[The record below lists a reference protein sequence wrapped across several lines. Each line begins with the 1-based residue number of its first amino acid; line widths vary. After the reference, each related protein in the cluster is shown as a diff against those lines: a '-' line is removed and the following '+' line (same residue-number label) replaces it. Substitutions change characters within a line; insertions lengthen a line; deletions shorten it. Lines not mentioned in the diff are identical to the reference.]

1 MKMGDF
7 CLGVLVVFGW
17 DNSFKYHIIYIPY
30 MVKLQIDVDE
40 DLYYKLLRLKGTKR
54 SWVDF
59 LREIVDGG

>member
-1 MKMGDF
+1 
-7 CLGVLVVFGW
+7 
-17 DNSFKYHIIYIPY
+17 

-59 LREIVDGG
+59 LREELN